1 VYCRWPALVGVQE
14 LLPGALREVPD
25 HALGNS
31 ILKVR
36 IYPTEGKSLIALFA
50 CLFESIVRKSAIVAV
65 IMFNRHAVFGSELF
79 RC

>member
-1 VYCRWPALVGVQE
+1 MYCRWPALAGVQE

-25 HALGNS
+25 RALGDS

-50 CLFESIVRKSAIVAV
+50 CLFESVVRESAIVTV
-65 IMFNRHAVFGSELF
+65 IMFNCHAVFGSESVK
-79 RC
+79 C